1 MSLDIWWQAPACD
14 HCKRLADAGT
24 NHNITHNMNRLWE
37 YLGCYG
43 SLYESDGRLAQEVGE
58 ELAVACDKLQ
68 DQSDEALAR
77 FNAPNG
83 WGMVKHAR
91 PWLQE
96 VAHDFLS
103 APLGAVVRVSR

>member
-1 MSLDIWWQAPACD
+1 VSLDIWWKAPPCP
-14 HCKRLADAGT
+14 HCGRPEGT
-24 NHNITHNMNRLWE
+24 SDGHNITHNLNRLWE
-37 YLGCYG
+37 YLGCYEA
-43 SLYESDGRLAQEVGE
+43 LYESDGRLAQEVGE

-68 DQSDEALAR
+68 EQTDEALAR

-91 PWLQE
+91 PWLE
-96 VAHDFLS
+96 AVAHDFLS